1 MAHKGKKLFSF
12 LEVTDETPIQ
22 KLSVAEQFRLLVRRL
37 SNSDAEQLK
46 ADSAETVYMLQL
58 QANLREFLYKATAK
72 VRNGDEKSVTMELSS
87 KFLPVLDVVLNSPS
101 IKPFYTW
108 KVDKPEVDLDIEY
121 FFTLTLEV
129 KSY

>member
-1 MAHKGKKLFSF
+1 MARQGRKLFSF
-12 LEVTDETPIQ
+12 LEVTDDTPIQ
-22 KLSVAEQFRLLVRRL
+22 KLSILEQFRLLVRRL

-72 VRNGDEKSVTMELSS
+72 IRNGDQQSVTMELSS
-87 KFLPVLDVVLNSPS
+87 KFLPVLDVVLNSPA
-101 IKPFYTW
+101 IKPYYTW
-108 KVDKPEVDLDIEY
+108 KISKPEVDLDIDY

>member
-1 MAHKGKKLFSF
+1 MARQGKKLFSF
-12 LEVTDETPIQ
+12 LEVTDDTPIQ
-22 KLSVAEQFRLLVRRL
+22 KLSITEQFRLLVRKL

-58 QANLREFLYKATAK
+58 QADLREFLYKATAK
-72 VRNGDEKSVTMELSS
+72 VRNGDERSVTMEISS
-87 KFLPVLDVVLNSPS
+87 KFLPVLDTVLHSPT

-108 KVDKPEVDLDIEY
+108 SISKPEVDLDIDY

>member
-1 MAHKGKKLFSF
+1 MARQGRKLFSF
-12 LEVTDETPIQ
+12 LEVTDDTPIQ
-22 KLSVAEQFRLLVRRL
+22 KLSILEQFRLLVRRL

-72 VRNGDEKSVTMELSS
+72 IRNGEQRSVTMELSS
-87 KFLPVLDVVLNSPS
+87 KFLPVLDGVLNSAA
-101 IKPFYTW
+101 IKPYYTW
-108 KVDKPEVDLDIEY
+108 KISKPEVDLDIDY